1 MDLVDGQVLP
11 ETFNCTRNMISICC
25 VVYDG
30 LVDIQWATSAM
41 KLYGADIILELTPL
55 INV

>member
-30 LVDIQWATSAM
+30 LVDIQRATSAM